1 MKKSILLAGLIVFT
15 LAGYA
20 QNSMVGQKAPEIVV
34 ENWIYPKIQVEG
46 WQTGKVPE
54 DLNGRIIILDF
65 WFTKCAPCVASIPEL
80 NLLAKKYPEIVFLS
94 VSFDKKEITEE
105 FLNKMVIYYPVGTD
119 TEKKTINAFKV
130 VGYPETFLIDKEGI
144 IQWQGSPFDL
154 NEKIL
159 NKALN
164 IPEKIA
170 TVNLNKSEI
179 PYENS
184 AYSFSVQK
192 HNLGMGNS
200 SYSQFDPYAIIVFN
214 KNLKYIFDAFYGIN
228 KSRIFSNDSVL
239 LNTTY
244 DLNLKANK
252 EITTEAN
259 CIEILKYNLPQE
271 LGLQLKK
278 ISKDTLVNILQINN
292 DSLLKNHL
300 SEFEN
305 LGTTIRYT
313 NWEAKGATLENL
325 KNFFENEYNIL
336 VALKSENI
344 EKYDF
349 ILPIND
355 FGKAIDTL
363 KSSYGLVLKTGNQ
376 KTDFWKINKSI
387 QKYKK

>member
-1 MKKSILLAGLIVFT
+1 MKKTIILAGLIVIT
-15 LAGYA
+15 LTGFS

-34 ENWIYPKIQVEG
+34 ENWVYPIIQVGG
-46 WQTGKVPE
+46 WKNSKVPE
-54 DLNGRIIILDF
+54 SLKGRVIILDF

-94 VSFDKKEITEE
+94 VTFDKKEIIEE
-105 FLNKMVIYYPVGTD
+105 FLNKMVIYYPVGSD
-119 TEKKTINAFKV
+119 TKEKTINAFKV
-130 VGYPETFLIDKEGI
+130 QNYPQTFLINKEGI

-179 PYENS
+179 PYQNS

-192 HNLGMGNS
+192 HTLGMGHA
-200 SYSQFDPYAIIVFN
+200 SYSQFDPYKIIVFN
-214 KNLKYIFDAFYGIN
+214 KNLQYIFDQFYGIN
-228 KSRIFSNDSVL
+228 KSRILSNDSVF
-239 LNTTY
+239 LNTNY

-252 EITTEAN
+252 DITTEAN
-259 CIEILKYNLPQE
+259 CVEILKYNLPKE

-278 ISKDTLVNILQINN
+278 IRKDTLVNILQTEN

-300 SEFEN
+300 SDNKYF
-305 LGTTIRYT
+305 GTTIRYT
-313 NWEAKGATLENL
+313 NWEAKGATLDNL
-325 KNFFENEYNIL
+325 KNFFENEYKIL
-336 VALKSENI
+336 VAIKGKNN

-355 FGKAIDTL
+355 FGKAVEAL
-363 KSSYGLVLKTGNQ
+363 KSSYGIVIKTEQQ
-376 KTDFWKINKSI
+376 KTDFWEINKSD
-387 QKYKK
+387 KK